1 MDRNV
6 YVNVTTRL
14 VIRCSEGED
23 IAQVLAN
30 MDYNFIASGFDNA
43 DIFETEILD
52 WEIVDSRYD

>member
-23 IAQVLAN
+23 IAQVLTN

-52 WEIVDSRYD
+52 WEIIDSRYD

>member
-1 MDRNV
+1 
-6 YVNVTTRL
+6 
-14 VIRCSEGED
+14 
-23 IAQVLAN
+23 